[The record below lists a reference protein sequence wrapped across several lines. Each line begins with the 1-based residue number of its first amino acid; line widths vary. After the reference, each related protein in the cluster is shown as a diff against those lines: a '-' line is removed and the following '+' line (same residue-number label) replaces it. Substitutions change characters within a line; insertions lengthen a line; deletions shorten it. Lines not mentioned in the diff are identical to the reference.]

1 MGLYVDSFMAG
12 IGGQGILLM
21 GQLLAKAAASQG
33 LQTTWLP
40 VYGVEKRGGDAT
52 CTVIISDEEIY
63 SPVVAHP
70 QTMILMHSRM
80 VPRFVPQLKERGLL
94 LINSTLIPREEIPRE
109 DVELIEVPAGDMAQ
123 EIGSEKVA
131 NLVLLGVF
139 LKKTGALSLEVVQ
152 DELRSSSP
160 KGKERQLELNIKAL
174 ERGYNLSSKF

>member
-1 MGLYVDSFMAG
+1 MGMYIDTFMAG

-21 GQLLAKAAASQG
+21 GQLLARAAASQG

-80 VPRFVPQLKERGLL
+80 VPRFLPQLQEKGLL
-94 LINSTLIPREEIPRE
+94 IVNSTLISREEITRK
-109 DVELIEVPAGDMAQ
+109 DIDLVEVPAGEMAQ
-123 EIGSEKVA
+123 EIGSERVA

-139 LKKTGALSLEVVQ
+139 LKKTGVLPLEVVQ
-152 DELRSSSP
+152 EELKRSSS
-160 KGKERQLELNIKAL
+160 KGREGQTEMNLKAL
-174 ERGYNLSSKF
+174 EKGYGLGSTF

>member
-1 MGLYVDSFMAG
+1 
-12 IGGQGILLM
+12 M
-21 GQLLAKAAASQG
+21 GQLLAKSAATQG
-33 LQTTWLP
+33 LETTWLP

-80 VPRFVPQLKERGLL
+80 VPRFLPQLKEGGLL
-94 LINSTLIPREEIPRE
+94 LVNSTLISQEEVTRE
-109 DVELIEVPAGDMAQ
+109 DVEVVEVPAGEMAR

-139 LKKTGALSLEVVQ
+139 LKKTGVLPLEAVQ
-152 DELRSSSP
+152 EELKKTSP
-160 KGKERQLELNIKAL
+160 RGKEKQLEMNLLAL
-174 ERGYNLSSKF
+174 EEGYRF

>member
-1 MGLYVDSFMAG
+1 MGMYIDSFMAG
-12 IGGQGILLM
+12 IGGQGVLLM
-21 GQLLAKAAASQG
+21 GQLLAKSAATQG
-33 LQTTWLP
+33 LETTWLP

-80 VPRFVPQLKERGLL
+80 VPRFLPQLKEGGLL
-94 LINSTLIPREEIPRE
+94 LVNSTLISREEVTRE
-109 DVELIEVPAGDMAQ
+109 DVEVVEVPAGEMAR

-139 LKKTGALSLEVVQ
+139 LKKTGVLPLEAVQ
-152 DELRSSSP
+152 EELKKTSP
-160 KGKERQLELNIKAL
+160 RGKEKQLEMNLLAL
-174 ERGYNLSSKF
+174 EEGYRF

>member
-1 MGLYVDSFMAG
+1 MGMYIDSFMAG
-12 IGGQGILLM
+12 IGGQGVLLM

-70 QTMILMHSRM
+70 LTMILMHSRM
-80 VPRFVPQLKERGLL
+80 VPRFLPQLMEGGLL
-94 LINSTLIPREEIPRE
+94 IINSTLVSREEITRE
-109 DVELIEVPAGDMAQ
+109 DVDLVAVPAGEMAQ

-131 NLVLLGVF
+131 NLILLGVF
-139 LKKTGALSLEVVQ
+139 LKKTGVLPLEVVQ
-152 DELRSSSP
+152 EELERSSP
-160 KGKERQLELNIKAL
+160 KGKGKQLEMNLAAL
-174 ERGYNLSSKF
+174 EAGYRF